1 MIKATF
7 KNVILKKEE
16 ENNLTTSGIILD
28 ASYNKDLNIGKIINI
43 GEKCELNKEFLK
55 DNNKVIFGNNFK
67 KITYNNETFYIVN
80 EEEIFA
86 IIK

>member
-1 MIKATF
+1 MLKATF
-7 KNVILKKEE
+7 KNVILKKAE

-28 ASYNKDLNIGKIINI
+28 AGYNKDLNIGKIINI

-67 KITYNNETFYIVN
+67 KIIYNNETFYIVN

>member
-7 KNVILKKEE
+7 KNVILKKVE

-55 DNNKVIFGNNFK
+55 DNSKVIFGNNFK

>member
-7 KNVILKKEE
+7 KNVILKKVE

-67 KITYNNETFYIVN
+67 KIIYNNETFYIVN